1 VTKSNRTGAAV
12 PSRTD
17 HEAVPATPDQAV
29 WFGER
34 HDRLLRNIGRV
45 VKGKS
50 DVIRL
55 ALTCVFSEGHLLI
68 EDVPGVGK
76 TSIAKALAGSLDA
89 TWHRIQF
96 TPDLLPSDLT
106 GVQVWDQQRR
116 VFEFRKGAVFANVVV
131 GDEINRASP
140 KTQSALLEVME
151 EQQVTVDS
159 IPHLVPRPFVVI
171 ATQNP
176 IDLDGTYRLP
186 EAQMDRFLMRTSV
199 GYPDAD
205 AEVEILGDR
214 TAAGGEVR
222 TVGPVLSLEDAQAMI
237 SLAARN
243 YVAPALQ
250 RYVVE
255 LVTATRSLPDL
266 RLGVS
271 PRGSLALQRAAQA
284 WAAGE
289 GRSYVTPEDVKALA
303 VPVLGHRMVLT
314 PEAELSGRRVED
326 LLAGVLA
333 STPVPQR

>member
-1 VTKSNRTGAAV
+1 MSTSTTNEGAA
-12 PSRTD
+12 S
-17 HEAVPATPDQAV
+17 PAQAA

-34 HDRLLRNIGRV
+34 HDRVLSNIGRV
-45 VKGKS
+45 VKGKG

-55 ALTCVFSEGHLLI
+55 ALTCVFAEGHLLI

-76 TSIAKALAGSLDA
+76 TSIAKALAASIDA
-89 TWHRIQF
+89 SWHRVQF

-159 IPHLVPRPFVVI
+159 VAHHVPRPFVVI

-186 EAQMDRFLMRTSV
+186 EAQMDRFLMRASV
-199 GYPDAD
+199 GYPDIGS
-205 AEVEILGDR
+205 EIEILGDR
-214 TAAGGEVR
+214 AAAAGATRAVSS
-222 TVGPVLSLEDAQAMI
+222 VLSLEEVQAMI
-237 SLAARN
+237 SLAART
-243 YVAPALQ
+243 YVAPGIQ
-250 RYVVE
+250 RYVVQ
-255 LVTATRSLPDL
+255 LVTATRTLPDL

-284 WAAGE
+284 WAASE

-303 VPVLGHRMVLT
+303 APVLCHRMVLA
-314 PEAELSGRRVED
+314 PEAELSGKRVED
-326 LLAGVLA
+326 LLGAVLA